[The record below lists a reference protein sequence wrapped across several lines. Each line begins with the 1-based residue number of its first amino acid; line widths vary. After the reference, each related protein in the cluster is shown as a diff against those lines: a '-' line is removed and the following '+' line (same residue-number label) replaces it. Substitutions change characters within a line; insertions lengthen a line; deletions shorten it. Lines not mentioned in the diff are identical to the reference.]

1 MSAQHTLLYS
11 LSDYHPQLILLLL
24 RDWPYMTSIMAS
36 PRIVSLEEIEEITGN
51 QEFHE
56 KLVQGISDGFVQYHK
71 SGFFAPSIQTLGVPP
86 LAPFVADCDNYA
98 AQTCVKSG
106 YFKDNPY
113 YVIKV
118 ASGGHPMPN
127 SGNMQL
133 YSQRDGRLLAI
144 HLDEGIL
151 TELRTAAI
159 GALALRLWLKRAEQ
173 KQVTKIGVLGTGVQA
188 RYQMDAIQHE
198 TKCRSL
204 VVYGRTASKVEAY
217 RTDMQA
223 KGWTV
228 EVARDPDALLE
239 NCDVVITTTTA
250 RSPVLK
256 ADTPGRTRL
265 LICIGSDAPG
275 KSEIADSL
283 LKKAALCVADTAAQ
297 SRQRGEFQALTND
310 ANIVDLGEWIKSP
323 EGEILKGLVVFDSSG
338 VALQDCVIAQMVY
351 ESL

>member
-1 MSAQHTLLYS
+1 
-11 LSDYHPQLILLLL
+11 
-24 RDWPYMTSIMAS
+24 MTS
-36 PRIVSLEEIEEITGN
+36 PRIISLEEIEKITAKPA
-51 QEFHE
+51 FHE
-56 KLVQGISDGFVQYHK
+56 KLVQGISDGFVQYYE
-71 SGFFAPSIQTLGVPP
+71 SGFFAPAIQTLGAPP
-86 LAPFVADCDNYA
+86 LAPFVDDCDDYA

-106 YFKDNPY
+106 YFKNNLY

-133 YSQRDGRLLAI
+133 YSQKDGRLLAI

-159 GALALRLWLKRAEQ
+159 GALALRLWIARAES
-173 KQVTKIGVLGTGVQA
+173 KEIAKIGMVGTGVQA
-188 RYQMDAIQHE
+188 RYQLDAIQHE
-198 TKCRSL
+198 TKCRNL
-204 VVYGRTASKVEAY
+204 VVYGRTRSNVEAY
-217 RTDMQA
+217 QKYMQA

-228 EVARDPDALLE
+228 EVADNPNALLE
-239 NCDVVITTTTA
+239 NCDVVITTTAA
-250 RSPVLK
+250 RTPVLT
-256 ADTPGRTRL
+256 ADTPGKTRL

-283 LKKAALCVADTAAQ
+283 LKKATLCMADTSTQ
-297 SRQRGEFQALTND
+297 SRQRGEFQGFSDD
-310 ANIVDLGEWIKSP
+310 ANIVDLGAWIKGP
-323 EGEILKGLVVFDSSG
+323 ENDTPLQGLMVFDSSG

>member
-1 MSAQHTLLYS
+1 
-11 LSDYHPQLILLLL
+11 
-24 RDWPYMTSIMAS
+24 MTS
-36 PRIVSLEEIEEITGN
+36 PRIVSLEEIEKITSKP
-51 QEFHE
+51 EFHE
-56 KLVQGISDGFVQYHK
+56 KLVQGISDGFVQYQE
-71 SGFFAPSIQTLGVPP
+71 SGFFAPAIQTIGAPP
-86 LAPFVADCDNYA
+86 FAPFVEDCDNYA

-106 YFKDNPY
+106 YFKNNPY

-133 YSQRDGRLLAI
+133 YSQKDGRLLAI

-151 TELRTAAI
+151 TELRTAAV
-159 GALALRLWLKRAEQ
+159 GALVFRLWLKRAVS
-173 KQVTKIGVLGTGVQA
+173 KNVTKIGMLGTGVQA
-188 RYQMDAIQHE
+188 RYQLNAIQHE
-198 TKCRSL
+198 TTCRNL
-204 VVYGRTASKVEAY
+204 IVYGRTPTHVEAY
-217 RTDMQA
+217 QKDMQA

-228 EVARDPDALLE
+228 EVVDNPNALLE

-250 RSPVLK
+250 RTPVLV
-256 ADTPGRTRL
+256 ADTPGKTRL

-283 LKKAALCVADTAAQ
+283 LKKATVCVADTSTQ
-297 SRQRGEFQALTND
+297 SRQRGEFQGFSDD
-310 ANIVDLGEWIKSP
+310 ANIVDLGDWIQRP
-323 EGEILKGLVVFDSSG
+323 ENGALLQGLMVFDSSG